1 MSDQERGGKMSVREN
16 LLAGPLGFGA
26 APLGKY
32 VPKHPEDEAEATVDA
47 AWHHGTRYFGTA
59 PFYVAGLSR
68 FDWARR
74 SRSGNERRRDR
85 DTKLSVWI
93 QRMAAG

>member
-47 AWHHGTRYFGTA
+47 AWALFRHGAVLCCGAVEIRLGEA
-59 PFYVAGLSR
+59 LSKWQR
-68 FDWARR
+68 KEKR
-74 SRSGNERRRDR
+74 S
-85 DTKLSVWI
+85 
-93 QRMAAG
+93 

>member
-1 MSDQERGGKMSVREN
+1 MSVREN

-59 PFYVAGLSR
+59 PFLRCGAVEIRLGKALSKWQR
-68 FDWARR
+68 KEKR
-74 SRSGNERRRDR
+74 S
-85 DTKLSVWI
+85 
-93 QRMAAG
+93 